1 MIELNLHKN
10 IIDNELLENQADAT
24 QNLETE
30 DASTLKDN
38 EAKGKSLEEE
48 INRALKLLKLKK
60 LSKDDYQKLFNKA
73 FVDASSLLRADLKLA
88 EKFKNLPTADG
99 FRSDKYKLKGG
110 KTATKTKAKILEV
123 EYGLKYQQA
132 WEIQQIDEKFV
143 KETIEEARKKDELP
157 TRRLALK
164 ILRKQHIAKNKAN
177 KMEERR
183 KSFASIHSSEAI
195 KLDGDKYNIIYA
207 NPIYKSETSDK
218 QLAVS
223 TEDMKKMQIPADD
236 NAVLFLWTN
245 AKELINS
252 LEIVNAW
259 GFTYRDQAVWD
270 FEKVNTANLCFESR
284 HKILLVA
291 TKGDKLPKPALTKTS
306 VFRERSDKTDLKP
319 AYYYE
324 TIARMFPEG
333 AYLDVFAKEP
343 FNSKWTTFYNNNAEV
358 KNDETN

>member
-1 MIELNLHKN
+1 MIELNLQKN

-30 DASTLKDN
+30 DTSTLKDN

-73 FVDASSLLRADLKLA
+73 FIDASSLLRADLKLA
-88 EKFKNLPTADG
+88 EKIKNLPTTEG

-110 KTATKTKAKILEV
+110 ETATKTKAKILEV

-132 WEIQQIDEKFV
+132 WEIQQIDEKLV
-143 KETIEEARKKDELP
+143 KETIEEARKKGELP

-183 KSFASIHSSEAI
+183 KSFAPVHSSEAI

-259 GFTYRDQAVWD
+259 GSLIAIRLFG
-270 FEKVNTANLCFESR
+270 
-284 HKILLVA
+284 IL
-291 TKGDKLPKPALTKTS
+291 K
-306 VFRERSDKTDLKP
+306 R
-319 AYYYE
+319 
-324 TIARMFPEG
+324 
-333 AYLDVFAKEP
+333 
-343 FNSKWTTFYNNNAEV
+343 
-358 KNDETN
+358 